1 MIDYILSPQSV
12 EALGW
17 TLLHSLWQGA
27 VFAILL
33 AVLFIALR
41 SYTAQSRYVVAT
53 GLLTAFFVTVGA
65 TFWLQWQ
72 EASNRVELAARQ
84 SESVPT
90 ELGFGFDETSTTAMK
105 TGMDGA
111 IAQSKHAEVATAD
124 QSHWLT
130 ALSEYYERHLPLLVT
145 FWLLGVLF
153 LQLRFLGQVAYVQRL
168 KHYGTQLFPTSWSDK
183 IEELESK
190 LRIQKT
196 VRYLTS
202 LRIESPMVIGW
213 LKPVVLMPRQLLQS
227 LSETEIYAVLAH
239 ELAHIRREDF
249 VVNLMQTLLCNVFFF
264 HPGVW
269 WMSNRVDDEREHCCD
284 DLAVA
289 ATGQAAS
296 YAKTLINVSELQL
309 ARQSNAPLAVAFSGT
324 RKQRERGGFAGR
336 IRRLFMV
343 SNGAGTFREGF
354 ATACILFAA
363 LIIGIAA
370 TGHTVQAKETQETS
384 NIEKENDRKT
394 GTQESDIVAV
404 TEIESISEGD
414 TLKKVNRFGIEGERI
429 SNRRE
434 TPELSVGQTKES
446 DILVVTEI
454 KSISEGDSQSK
465 VNRFGIEGERISNR
479 RELPEPPAGQI
490 ETQNGGYP
498 ISYRT
503 EPIAAP
509 EPPAEPMGQAEARI
523 DALVMACAEGDFD
536 FVKTLVK
543 SGIDINGIGSE
554 GFTPLMTAASENEHE
569 IVNYLIKKGA
579 DVNQVSEG
587 WTALIEAADEGSL
600 ESMKH
605 LLKAGANVNYYISN
619 GSPTAISMAASEGHL
634 DCLKL
639 LLENGA
645 DINGIGKSIP
655 PLHIAAE
662 EDKRDIVD
670 YLISRKVD
678 INKKDAAGR
687 TALMYAASEG
697 QEYMVEILL
706 EGGADK
712 SIVDSYGATAR
723 DYAIEEDEYDARD
736 YLDTEKRPDIH
747 QATLDGKMEKVQRM
761 VERGTDVNARDDYG
775 RTALHIASAENHNID
790 MQLLINLGAD
800 VNVQDQQGRTPLMYA
815 AADGL
820 RDAAV
825 LLVSRIADVNIQDAD
840 GMRALEW
847 ALNGGNSDLVNFL
860 GLITESKE
868 DAPRQVYGRNSKNRK
883 TQEELDKRSEKASQ
897 KEFENGSKKQS
908 ELEKRLEKA
917 TQKEQENRSKKQSEL
932 EKRVSKAVQKESVH
946 RAKDG
951 LHIRQFDIKNEGTE
965 LMYAARNGSLA
976 ECQQL
981 IANGSNVN
989 ATDGTGQTA
998 LMVASMSNRIEN
1010 AKLLIENGADVNM
1023 SSTSGVTALHYAAL
1037 ENHDQI
1043 ARLLLNNNARVDAT
1057 MRYSSSDGNTTKEL
1071 IAWEYIGATP
1081 LLIAVE
1087 ANNVEI
1093 ARALITAGANP
1104 DHRLTKIE
1112 YRLKKGSSSYL
1123 GLSEVIGI
1131 DEAFKQ
1137 DAEIN
1142 VSDDSWTPKRQA
1154 QQMNKSELLN
1164 LFPK

>member
-33 AVLFIALR
+33 AVLFIVLR
-41 SYTAQSRYVVAT
+41 SYTAQSRYVVAA

-65 TFWLQWQ
+65 TFCMQWQ
-72 EASNRVELAARQ
+72 DTGDRIELA
-84 SESVPT
+84 STESVIQPT
-90 ELGFGFDETSTTAMK
+90 EESLGFDEMA
-105 TGMDGA
+105 
-111 IAQSKHAEVATAD
+111 ATATQSAID
-124 QSHWLT
+124 HVNIQPNNTEVVIAKQSHWLT
-130 ALSEYYERHLPLLVT
+130 AFSKYYERHLPLLVT
-145 FWLLGVLF
+145 FWLLGVLV

-168 KHYGTQLFPTSWSDK
+168 KHYGTQLFPSSWSDT

-190 LRIQKT
+190 LRIQKK

-202 LRIESPMVIGW
+202 LRVESPMVIGW
-213 LKPVVLMPRQLLQS
+213 LKPVVLMPRQLLRS

-289 ATGQAAS
+289 ATGQATS

-309 ARQSNAPLAVAFSGT
+309 ARQSNAQLAMAFSGT
-324 RKQRERGGFAGR
+324 SKKRERGGFASR

-363 LIIGIAA
+363 FFVGIAA
-370 TGHTVQAKETQETS
+370 TGHTVQTEEALDILNVESVNVES
-384 NIEKENDRKT
+384 VNDENLNIENANIKNANIDKVDNAKT
-394 GTQESDIVAV
+394 DMSPQS
-404 TEIESISEGD
+404 EIKNTSERD
-414 TLKKVNRFGIEGERI
+414 STREVNRFGIEGERI
-429 SNRRE
+429 TNW
-434 TPELSVGQTKES
+434 T
-446 DILVVTEI
+446 
-454 KSISEGDSQSK
+454 
-465 VNRFGIEGERISNR
+465 
-479 RELPEPPAGQI
+479 EPPAPPEDPVVQT
-490 ETQNGGYP
+490 ETSHEGYPISFRTEAAANTELLNGGYP

-503 EPIAAP
+503 EP
-509 EPPAEPMGQAEARI
+509 PADPIGQADSRI
-523 DALVMACAEGDFD
+523 DALVMACADGDFD

-543 SGIDINGIGSE
+543 AGIDINGIGSE

-569 IVNYLIKKGA
+569 IINFLIKEGA
-579 DVNQVSEG
+579 DVNQESEG
-587 WTALIEAADEGSL
+587 WTALLEAADEGSL
-600 ESMKH
+600 ESIKL
-605 LLKAGANVNYYISN
+605 LLKAGANVNYYWTRE
-619 GSPTAISMAASEGHL
+619 SPSALTMAASEGHL

-645 DINGIGKSIP
+645 DINGVGNSIP
-655 PLHIAAE
+655 PLHIAAA

-670 YLISRKVD
+670 YLISQKVKID
-678 INKKDAAGR
+678 KKDTAGR

-697 QEYMVEILL
+697 QEYMVERLL
-706 EGGADK
+706 KGGADK
-712 SIVDSYGATAR
+712 SIKDSQGATAR
-723 DYAIEEDEYDARD
+723 DYASREDEYDTRD

-747 QATLDGKMEKVQRM
+747 QATLDGKIENVQRM
-761 VERGTDVNARDDYG
+761 VERGTDVNTRDEYG
-775 RTALHIASAENHNID
+775 RTALHIATAENHNID
-790 MQLLINLGAD
+790 MQYLINLGAD
-800 VNVQDQQGRTPLMYA
+800 VNAQDQQGRTPLMYA

-820 RDAAV
+820 QDAAV

-847 ALNGGNSDLVNFL
+847 ALNSGNKDLVNFL
-860 GLITESKE
+860 GLITESKD
-868 DAPRQVYGRNSKNRK
+868 DAPRPVYGRSSQHKT
-883 TQEELDKRSEKASQ
+883 TQEETENDLQDRIDKIVEKEV
-897 KEFENGSKKQS
+897 K
-908 ELEKRLEKA
+908 
-917 TQKEQENRSKKQSEL
+917 
-932 EKRVSKAVQKESVH
+932 KAVQKEKIKSERVH
-946 RAKDG
+946 LAKDG
-951 LHIRQFDIKNEGTE
+951 LHIRQFNIDKEGTE
-965 LMYAARNGSLA
+965 LMDAARNGSVV

-981 IANGSNVN
+981 IANGANVN
-989 ATDGTGQTA
+989 ETDDTGQSA
-998 LMVASMSNRIEN
+998 LMVTAMSNRTDN

-1023 SSTSGVTALHYAAL
+1023 KSMSGLTALHYAAL
-1037 ENHDQI
+1037 ENHEEF
-1043 ARLLLNNNARVDAT
+1043 ATLLLKNNATVDAT

-1071 IAWEYIGATP
+1071 IAWEYVGATP

-1093 ARALITAGANP
+1093 ARALLAGGASPN
-1104 DHRLTKIE
+1104 HRLTKIE
-1112 YRLKKGSSSYL
+1112 YRLKKGSESYL

-1131 DEAFKQ
+1131 DADFKE
-1137 DAEIN
+1137 DAEIKAK
-1142 VSDDSWTPKRQA
+1142 DDSWTPFKQA
-1154 QQMNKSELLN
+1154 QQMNKPQMLA
-1164 LFPK
+1164 LFPN